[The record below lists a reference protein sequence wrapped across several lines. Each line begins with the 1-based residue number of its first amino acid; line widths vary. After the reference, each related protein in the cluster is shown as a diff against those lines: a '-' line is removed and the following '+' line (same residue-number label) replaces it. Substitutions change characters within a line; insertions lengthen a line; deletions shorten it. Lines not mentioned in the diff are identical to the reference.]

1 MGNSVNCSLMTG
13 QALCD
18 FCQTSIL
25 FRSIMDTAGRLDA
38 DYLRPSSLEL
48 EMAGDTPNPD
58 AILTDAP
65 KQRFRLG
72 FFSAACLIVNRVIG
86 TGIFYSPGTVIRGT
100 DSTGGAMMLW
110 LAGILYGFAGIHVY
124 VEYGLNVP
132 RYVIDGV
139 EQAVP
144 RSGGDIHYLQYVYR
158 WWYYKKDAIF
168 LSGCLFGIT
177 FICVGNMA
185 GNCIAFAVRVL
196 EAADP
201 TTAASLELEE
211 RKGQVRGI
219 ALAAAAFACVIH
231 SVSRRG
237 GIWLSNL
244 LACFKVCIL
253 LAILILAIMSGAR
266 NGETNTVKDNFT
278 NAFESPKISAPSGTD
293 ACVRTDDF
301 KGDLNGYAKAFLSI
315 IFAFSGFDQV
325 NYVLGE
331 VARPRR
337 TFPRAAFIAMGLISV
352 LYMAVNVSYMAVV
365 TAYEQQIG
373 EILEGSCPNQDV
385 QPVVAL
391 LFFKKAIPSGTTPDR
406 VFNALLALSSFGNI
420 IVMTYTAA
428 RMKQEIAKQ
437 GFLPFPQFFGRNV
450 DLSIGRLALW
460 LRKKRIHI
468 PFIVP
473 ENHQEP
479 TPVGALILHFIS
491 CIILIFATYGMNS
504 DADAYT
510 LLTGLGAYLTTAW
523 FGAFLALGILI
534 VRIFGPPQTDEDL
547 SSHKTWT
554 QMTAGSVNPVLS
566 IICATI
572 FLVLNLFPVI
582 ASWVPSLSNEPSAD
596 WWLVPGISW
605 MLLAFAA
612 AWWVGFLALANYRA
626 RRQQKEFVYEVRPE
640 FDWAEPEDEGSGGEG
655 RRRDEGKI
663 LAHETVLLAWV
674 GGEMNMFA
682 TGQSQGAGVM
692 RKRKPEERVVR
703 VDERFAGTDFDD
715 FGPQG
720 PRTTGGQ
727 QGNGW
732 RL

>member
-1 MGNSVNCSLMTG
+1 
-13 QALCD
+13 
-18 FCQTSIL
+18 
-25 FRSIMDTAGRLDA
+25 MDSDAGRFDA
-38 DYLRPSSLEL
+38 GHLRPSSLEL
-48 EMAGDTPNPD
+48 EMIEDAPNPD
-58 AILTDAP
+58 EILIDAP
-65 KQRFRLG
+65 KPRFRLG
-72 FFSAACLIVNRVIG
+72 SISAACLIINRVIG
-86 TGIFYSPGTVIRGT
+86 TGIFNSPGTVIRGT

-110 LAGILYGFAGIHVY
+110 FVGTLYGLAGIHVY

-144 RSGGDIHYLQYVYR
+144 RSGGDLHYLQYVYR
-158 WWYYKKDAIF
+158 WWYYKKDTVF
-168 LSGCLFGIT
+168 LSGCLFGIS

-196 EAADP
+196 EAANP
-201 TTAASLELEE
+201 TDAADLNATDLNTAE
-211 RKGQVRGI
+211 RKGQARGI
-219 ALAAAAFACVIH
+219 ALAAAALACVIH

-244 LACFKVCIL
+244 LACIKVGIL
-253 LAILILAIMSGAR
+253 LAILVLAIKSGHNSR
-266 NGETNTVKDNFT
+266 ENIVVDNLRVPGSFQ
-278 NAFESPKISAPSGTD
+278 SPSKVLLAGAEPCNSPDGVGGD
-293 ACVRTDDF
+293 A
-301 KGDLNGYAKAFLSI
+301 NGYAKAFLSI

-337 TFPRAAFIAMGLISV
+337 TFPRAAFSAMTIISV

-373 EILEGSCPNQDV
+373 QVLDNTCPDNASLPV
-385 QPVVAL
+385 APEVVAL
-391 LFFKKAIPSGTTPDR
+391 LFFKKAFPSSKTPNR

-437 GFLPFPQFFGRNV
+437 GFIPFPQFFGRNV
-450 DLSIGRLALW
+450 DLSIGRLVIW
-460 LRKKRIHI
+460 LRKKRIRV
-468 PFIVP
+468 PFIAP

-479 TPVGALILHFIS
+479 TPVGALVLHLIS
-491 CIILIFATYGMNS
+491 CVILIFATFNMKS
-504 DADAYT
+504 DADAYD
-510 LLTGLGAYLTTAW
+510 LLSGMIAYLITAW

-534 VRIFGPPQTDEDL
+534 VRIFGPPQTSSDENP
-547 SSHKTWT
+547 SARKTWT

-566 IICATI
+566 VICAGA
-572 FLVLNLFPVI
+572 FLVLNLFPVVV
-582 ASWVPSLSNEPSAD
+582 SWIYDVAGNEPESGTD
-596 WWLVPGISW
+596 WWLVPGISFVV
-605 MLLAFAA
+605 LAFAA
-612 AWWVGFLALANYRA
+612 AWWVGFLALASYRA

-640 FDWAEPEDEGSGGEG
+640 FDWAEPEDDGAGGEG
-655 RRRDEGKI
+655 RKRDEGKI

-682 TGQSQGAGVM
+682 TGQSQGSATV
-692 RKRKPEERVVR
+692 RKRKPEERVIVR
-703 VDERFAGTDFDD
+703 VDESGPFAGTDFDG

-720 PRTTGGQ
+720 PTAADGQGG
-727 QGNGW
+727 GW